1 MGPSPHLA
9 RAYELARRH
18 HTHPNPRVGAVV
30 VDPSGAVIGEGAHV
44 GPGHAHAEVVALD
57 EAGDAAGATLFVSL
71 EPCTFQGRTPP
82 CVDRVIASG
91 VSKVVIGTIDPDSRV
106 SGSGI
111 AILEEAG
118 IDVELVDD
126 PEARALDRAYFH
138 HRETG
143 RAMVVA
149 KYAMT
154 LDGAVSASDGTSQW
168 ITSETARRDAHA
180 LRAEFDAVVIGSGTL
195 ASDDPRLDVR
205 LDGFDGPQP
214 RPVLVAGSGELP
226 QSAQV
231 WERRPLVV
239 SSSERPIP
247 AGDLVIVPGEDDH
260 PNPLETCRALAEAG
274 FLSLLLEGGPRLT
287 GAWWRAGVIDAGVV
301 YVGARVGGGVGM
313 SPLYGVFGSID
324 DASDV
329 VITSARV
336 VGGDVRIGFERD
348 T

>member
-1 MGPSPHLA
+1 MGPGPHLA
-9 RAYELARRH
+9 RAYELARQH

-30 VDPSGAVIGEGAHV
+30 VDSTGSVIGEGAHH
-44 GPGHAHAEVVALD
+44 GPGYDHAEVVALD
-57 EAGDAAGATLFVSL
+57 QAGDAAGATLFVSL

-91 VSKVVIGTIDPDSRV
+91 VSKVVVGTIDPDSRV

-111 AILEEAG
+111 ATLEAAG
-118 IDVELVDD
+118 LDVELVDD
-126 PEARALDRAYFH
+126 PAARALDRAYFH

-168 ITSETARRDAHA
+168 ITSEIARLDAHA
-180 LRAEFDAVVIGSGTL
+180 LRSEFDAVVIGSGTL

-205 LDGFDGPQP
+205 LQGFDGPQP
-214 RPVLVAGSGELP
+214 RPVLVAGAGELP
-226 QSAQV
+226 PSAQL
-231 WERRPLVV
+231 WDRQPLVV
-239 SSSERPIP
+239 STRELAVPT
-247 AGDLVIVPGEDDH
+247 GDVVIVPGNDGH
-260 PNPLETCRALAEAG
+260 PDPLEACRALAEAG

-301 YVGARVGGGVGM
+301 YVGARVAGGAGM
-313 SPLYGVFGSID
+313 SPLHGLFGSID

-329 VITSARV
+329 VITSARP
-336 VGGDVRIGFERD
+336 VGVDVRIDFERD
-348 T
+348 A